1 MCKECSCDNIEKCS
15 IVGFMPIGFCCEKCM
30 LFVDE
35 CLCENVKEV
44 TKSEISDK
52 KIKLILANIEGEN
65 LKVVIEQGEKRIPLH
80 FNLSKFL
87 STP

>member
-65 LKVVIEQGEKRIPLH
+65 LKVVIEQGGKRIPLH

>member
-15 IVGFMPIGFCCEKCM
+15 IIGFMPIGFCCEKCQ

-35 CLCENVKEV
+35 CLCENVKEI

-52 KIKLILANIEGEN
+52 EIKLIHAAIEGEN
-65 LKVVIEQGEKRIPLH
+65 LKVVIEKDGKRIPLH
-80 FNLSKFL
+80 FDLDKFL
-87 STP
+87 SSP